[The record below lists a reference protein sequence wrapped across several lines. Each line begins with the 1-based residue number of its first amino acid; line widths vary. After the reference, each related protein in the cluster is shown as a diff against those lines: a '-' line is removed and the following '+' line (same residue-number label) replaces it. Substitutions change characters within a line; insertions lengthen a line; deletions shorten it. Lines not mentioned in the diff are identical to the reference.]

1 MAEEFTSLRSL
12 IKFYVKS
19 LHLRQEAPYPTL
31 RLEAAEDIK
40 RYQRSQQRVPLHDA
54 RLDRD
59 DGDWDTDH
67 SDSTTRMGA

>member
-1 MAEEFTSLRSL
+1 MTEEFTSLRSL

-31 RLEAAEDIK
+31 RLEAAQDIK
-40 RYQRSQQRVPLHDA
+40 RYQRSQQKVPLHDA

-59 DGDWDTDH
+59 DGDWDTSDP
-67 SDSTTRMGA
+67 SDSSLSGA